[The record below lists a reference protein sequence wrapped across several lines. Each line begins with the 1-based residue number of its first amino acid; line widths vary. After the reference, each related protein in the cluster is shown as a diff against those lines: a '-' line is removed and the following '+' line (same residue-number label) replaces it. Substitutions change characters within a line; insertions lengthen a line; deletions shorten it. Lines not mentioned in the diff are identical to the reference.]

1 MIRWLRRKSGL
12 IDGGSE
18 KWIAVPFQTHSRM
31 TLKENGEWES
41 FPVGRTLRT
50 SSHDAR
56 SRHLERIR
64 FQDW

>member
-1 MIRWLRRKSGL
+1 M
-12 IDGGSE
+12 
-18 KWIAVPFQTHSRM
+18 PFQTHSRM
-31 TLKENGEWES
+31 ALKDNGEWES
-41 FPVGRTLRT
+41 FPVGRILRT